1 MLLRMEERNISH
13 RIFFSNW
20 DLKKLRFPAAAD
32 VYDEQKIPVIAQ
44 TLSKQA
50 PKRRSIVLGFV
61 PSLTTDEKLD
71 DCH

>member
-32 VYDEQKIPVIAQ
+32 VYDEQKS
-44 TLSKQA
+44 LSSLRLSLNKL
-50 PKRRSIVLGFV
+50 PKGGV
-61 PSLTTDEKLD
+61 
-71 DCH
+71 